1 MCVLLLHCVPSLEG
15 NWGRVLFFGFI
26 KEEGHNFQDRIKR
39 GGGHF
44 LGDISFAEIVAL
56 PSPII
61 IDYSLILSRLF
72 PFIVEAV
79 AVVVCK

>member
-1 MCVLLLHCVPSLEG
+1 MFRPLREIGGGSFFSASLKR
-15 NWGRVLFFGFI
+15 RVIIF
-26 KEEGHNFQDRIKR
+26 RIESKG